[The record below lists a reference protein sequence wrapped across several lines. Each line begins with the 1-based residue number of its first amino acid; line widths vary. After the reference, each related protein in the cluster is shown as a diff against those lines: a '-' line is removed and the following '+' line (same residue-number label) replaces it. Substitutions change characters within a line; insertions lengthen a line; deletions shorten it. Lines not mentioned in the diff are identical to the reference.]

1 IEKSRGNVL
10 SMIQNPLLPVSEWG
24 WTIDPT
30 GMRILLNMLWDRY
43 QKPLFIA
50 GNGLGARDKLNEDM
64 TVNDDYRINYINNH
78 LYQVYEAIEDG
89 VEVMGYTAWAPIDLV
104 SNATAELD
112 KRYGFIYVDHDDSGD
127 GDYARYPKDSF
138 YWFRDVITTNGETLI
153 PFRCR

>member
-1 IEKSRGNVL
+1 
-10 SMIQNPLLPVSEWG
+10 
-24 WTIDPT
+24 
-30 GMRILLNMLWDRY
+30 Y

-89 VEVMGYTAWAPIDLV
+89 VEVMGYTASAPIDLV